1 MDLEANEVGKPGLG
15 DALRAP
21 FLLLLW
27 IVGFG
32 AGIYV
37 GVSWEIAIILYLPEH
52 PVVAAAFPVGCL
64 TAVALGVWRLPRFKQ
79 WLRPAAVGAAL
90 GAVMSGPIFLLGVEA
105 LAEF

>member
-1 MDLEANEVGKPGLG
+1 MDLEANGVGKPGLG

-21 FLLLLW
+21 FLLLMW
-27 IVGFG
+27 IVVLG

-37 GVSWEIAIILYLPEH
+37 GMSFEIAIILDLPEH
-52 PVVAAAFPVGCL
+52 PLVAAAFPVGCL

-90 GAVMSGPIFLLGVEA
+90 GAVVSGLVFLLGVEA